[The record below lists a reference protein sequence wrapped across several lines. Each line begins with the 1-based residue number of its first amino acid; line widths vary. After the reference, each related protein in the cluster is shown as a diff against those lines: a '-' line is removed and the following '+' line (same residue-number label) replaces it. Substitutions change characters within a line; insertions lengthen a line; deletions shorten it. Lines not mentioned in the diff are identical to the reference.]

1 MDRFS
6 GRSYQSH
13 GSRGIFHFPIPKPAR
28 IPAFFFEVRLSMFK
42 RNRRSTRRTYRFER
56 LELRTMMASDVAWN
70 NANWDSLPGTQ
81 PQMKNVDSY
90 YRVDRELIG
99 LNISTNKLVIGL
111 NQSSVELPGTL
122 TGDFGLGGRARV
134 YTSSEPITPELVA
147 SIGLIPGV
155 AYTAPVFVT
164 TTTGN
169 ELTVLDEFIV
179 DLKAGVS
186 AQDFFSSLPEVA
198 SYRPVEGTTDQFVG
212 RFAQTTGRQAIDRA
226 NLLRDSQFVEWV
238 EPNFYQNWQRFL
250 VPNDPRFGNQW
261 HLNNT
266 AQSGGLAD
274 ADVDMPEA
282 WDINAGGSPQTVIA
296 VIDDGVQSTH
306 PDLDVWTNPGETAG
320 NGIDDDGNGWIDD
333 IHGWNFVFG
342 TNQSEPQGTDA
353 HGTSVAGV
361 AAARGNNNL
370 GVAGAAY
377 RSQVISIKM
386 FDGNNTASTANIA
399 AALRYA
405 AGITA
410 NGLGTWNAGDLV
422 NNSWGGGGS
431 SAAINNALIDGTTI
445 GRNGIG
451 ATYLFA
457 SGNSGAASVS
467 QPAAQSANIPGVIA
481 VGATTNQGVR
491 SNYSQYGT
499 PLDLVAPSNGGTLAI
514 DTTDRTGADGYASG
528 DYTGTGGTGFGGTS
542 SATPLSSGIAALAL
556 AQADV
561 VGVTIRPAEMRS
573 LMRNNTDLIG
583 GVTYDINTGKHIQY
597 GFGRIN
603 AQALLSGIG
612 NAEISVV
619 NTTNELPS
627 GSVVDLGSV
636 LSGQFVETDLRI
648 RNQGTQDLR
657 ISTID
662 VPAPFSVVNF
672 TPATLT
678 LGQSLVIRV
687 RFTAGLPGTFAED
700 MIINSNDA
708 DESAFRIRLTGVS
721 VPARISGSV
730 YEDFNNNAAYDIF
743 ERGVSGGGFVYL
755 DTNNNGNFDTGESQA
770 TIDATG
776 YYAYTS
782 LPDGTYTVRV
792 SLPGWTRTTPNASY
806 TITLNGASDYSI
818 GNDFGFGKDNRFYAF
833 VFEDFD
839 ADGLL
844 NGLDLPAQNF
854 VINGGQ
860 VTATYSN
867 NTPVPINDLAVN
879 NSLINVPTPGTT
891 IQDINA
897 LINLTHTYDSD
908 LAISLI
914 GPDGTRVLLSGNN
927 GGFGDNFTNT
937 IFDDSATN
945 PIFTGTAPFTGTFQP
960 DQPLATFNGLLSG
973 GTWTLEVDDQVGGDV
988 GTILN
993 WSIDI
998 TSILSA
1004 VSDSN
1009 GWALMDVPAGPITAV
1024 LQLLPNYQYTVPTDG
1039 THSFTAVNAPIFG
1052 RTYGVRVPP
1061 LPPTDIALD
1070 QSSIPE
1076 NSPIGTLVGTLSSID
1091 PNRFD
1096 TFTYSLVNGTGS
1108 TDNARFEIVGDQLFA
1123 LETFNYETDQSFSV
1137 RIRSTDSTNLTYE
1150 EVFII
1155 SVVNVNEDPLD
1166 INLSPSNV
1174 DENSPVGRYVGTF
1187 STIDTDVLT
1196 DFVFDYQLVS
1206 GAGDTHNSSFAIVNG
1221 DLQVNGPID
1230 YEVTPTMSI
1239 RVRTTDLGGLFYEEI
1254 LTININNVNETP
1266 TQINLSNASLPEN
1279 QPAGYEIGTLS
1290 NNDPDAGD
1298 TIVYSL
1304 VPGAGSD
1311 DNIMFQ
1317 IVGDKL
1323 QSAVTF
1329 DFEAR
1334 SSYNIR
1340 LRVTDRGGFFVERAF
1355 VITVTDINEPPAAI
1369 TITNNRIRENL
1380 PAGTFVGTVSSTDVD
1395 NGDSVTI
1402 AIVSGPGGEDN
1413 SKFQLVGRDLFSTE
1427 SFDFESKRLLS
1438 ILFEATD
1445 SSGLSTRQILQIAV
1459 TNVNEVPSAV
1469 VLNPNAIPENAT
1481 IGTTIGKF
1489 ITTDI
1494 DGDNVFRYEF
1504 VSGTGSD
1511 DNSLFNILGDQLNTN
1526 ATFDFDVK
1534 KLYTV
1539 RVRAIDLG
1547 GLSVEQQLFVNI
1559 TNVNDPPTAIVISNS
1574 SVPENSPIGT
1584 VVGSFSTTDAD
1595 DGDTHTYSFVSG
1607 AGDAD
1612 NTLFAIVGNN
1622 LVTRNIFNFESRNS
1636 YSIRI
1641 QTEDAGGLKFEQLF
1655 PISITNVNET
1665 PISVR
1670 ISRRSIAENSP
1681 IGTVLGTLSTTD
1693 TDTLTDT
1700 EFVYSLVSGTGD
1712 TYNNLFVI
1720 SGNQVL
1726 SNAPLDFE
1734 TINKLSIRVRS
1745 TDLGGLFT
1753 EAAFAV
1759 DVTNV
1764 NELPTVLNLSGRTIL
1779 ENQPVGTVIGLFS
1792 NNDPDFNDSHL
1803 YTLEPG
1809 AGGQDN
1815 LLFDI
1820 VGNELRSFQ
1829 SYDFETKSTYNIRV
1843 RVTDRVG
1850 AFIEAPFVINILDTN
1865 ENPNSLVLSAN
1876 TIAENSP
1883 LGTLIGNLAGTDP
1896 DAGATLSYSLVSGV
1910 GSTDNG
1916 SFVLNG
1922 TALSSNAAFDFENKK
1937 TYSIRARVEDQF
1949 GASLERVFQILV
1961 TNVNESPTLIAV
1973 TPNTINERLP
1983 VNSLVGDLSTSDP
1996 DAGDTFSYSL
2006 VNGTG
2011 SQDNGFFTVV
2021 GNKLRS
2027 TAVFDFDVRSSY
2039 SIRVRSI
2046 DAGGLPVE
2054 TPLTIQVLNVND
2066 PPTDISLSNSTI
2078 AENQSL
2084 VTPAFVGVFGTI
2096 DADDFDTYVYSFAS
2110 GAGSADNSKWSIIGN
2125 QLFTNAP
2132 LDFELQPSH
2141 SIRVRSTDAGG
2152 LFFEKAFV
2160 ITITNVNESPTSIVL
2175 SKTTIAENVPVGTT
2189 VGSLSTLDPDAG
2201 DTFSYALVSG
2211 QGSGDNDKF
2220 TLVGTQLRT
2229 ATNVDFETQPNYSI
2243 RIRTTDAGGLS
2254 LESIFTITVTNVNEV
2269 PTAINLSQSA
2279 FENQAISIPIGQL
2292 SAIDPDASDVVTFS
2306 KVTGTGS
2313 NDNALVRVDADGKIY
2328 ALAPLNFENK
2338 PTLGI
2343 RVRATDA
2350 GGLFL
2355 ERAFV
2360 INVIDQNDTPT
2371 DIALTPSSILENNVP
2386 GALVGTFTTTDE
2398 DLGDNHIYTLVNGF
2412 GSTDNGMFT
2421 IDGPDLRVN
2430 SSLDF
2435 ETKSSYII
2443 RVRASDPLG
2452 ASFEKVLN
2460 VFVVNQNESPTDI
2473 GLSANSLNENLA
2485 AGTTIGVLSTTDQD
2499 VGETFV
2505 YSLVPQSG
2513 SSDHTA
2519 FTTVG
2524 NTLRTTRPLNFE
2536 EQSVY
2541 NIVIRST
2548 DSGGNSTTKPFSV
2561 FVNNLEEAPI
2571 NLELSNSTISENS
2584 PFGSLVG
2591 LLSAIDPDLAG
2602 PVSFALVPSALDN
2615 GQFVISGNQL
2625 LSNAVF
2631 NFESKSSY
2639 QVRVRATDVAGQN
2652 VFRDFAISVLDVNE
2666 VPTQVILSSTEI
2678 AENTANLLVA
2688 TLSTDDPDLNDPTT
2702 YALVS
2707 GTGGSDNGSFN
2718 IVGNQLFA
2726 RSAFDFE
2733 AKSSYN
2739 IRIRAT
2745 DSANNQAANAFVIR
2759 VLDRN
2764 DAPTGVVLT
2773 PSSLPENAG
2782 ANRVIGTLAA
2792 IDQDAG
2798 DSFGYSFASPTSDFT
2813 IVGSQLVA
2821 SRSFDF
2827 ESLASYTPSIVVRDA
2842 AGASITVPV
2851 NVQVTDVNERPTNI
2865 LISNQAVD
2873 ENLAPGALVGLLSAL
2888 DVDADETAV
2897 YSLVSGSGGFNNASF
2912 RINGN
2917 RLETN
2922 ARFNFEKQDLYSV
2935 RVRATDKGGLFFEKA
2950 FIVTINNI
2958 AEFPPF
2964 ATNDAFRTSFGRP
2977 ISMNVLANDSG
2988 LGADIDPATV
2998 RIVTPPTQGSA
3009 TALPDGRILFTHSVA
3024 SSATNVVLQYEV
3036 QDINQMVSNVGTV
3049 TVSFYSAFQNQADT
3063 LDVNADQ
3070 TISPLDVLSIV
3081 DYINSHPG
3089 GSQLPLNSPDVA
3101 PFVDVDGD
3109 GFATPLDVL
3118 RVVNRL
3124 NQVPGGSGEGEAG
3137 STQGSFGDVD
3147 AALADF
3153 DWGADSSDN
3162 LSVTRR
3168 SRRRG

>member
-1 MDRFS
+1 
-6 GRSYQSH
+6 
-13 GSRGIFHFPIPKPAR
+13 
-28 IPAFFFEVRLSMFK
+28 
-42 RNRRSTRRTYRFER
+42 
-56 LELRTMMASDVAWN
+56 MMASDVVWN
-70 NANWDSLPGTQ
+70 NVNWDPLSGAQ
-81 PQMKNVDSY
+81 PQMRNVDSY
-90 YRVDRELIG
+90 YAVDREMIG

-111 NQSSVELPGTL
+111 NQSSVDLPETL
-122 TGDFGLGGRARV
+122 KGDFGLGGRARV
-134 YTSSEPITPELVA
+134 YASSEPITPELLA
-147 SIGLIPGV
+147 NLGRIPGV
-155 AYTAPVFVT
+155 AYTAPVFIT
-164 TTTGN
+164 TTTGT

-179 DLKAGVS
+179 DLKAGTS
-186 AQDFFSSLPEVA
+186 AQEFFSALPEVA
-198 SYRPVEGTTDQFVG
+198 SYRPLEGTTDQFVG
-212 RFAQTTGRQAIDRA
+212 RFAQTTGRGAIDRA
-226 NLLRDSQFVEWV
+226 NMLRDSQFVEWV
-238 EPNFYQNWQRFL
+238 EPNFYQNWERFL

-261 HLNNT
+261 HLNNSG
-266 AQSGGLAD
+266 QSGGLAD

-282 WDINAGGSPQTVIA
+282 WDINPGGSPQTVIA

-306 PDLDVWTNPGETAG
+306 PDLDIWTNPGETAG

-333 IHGWNFVFG
+333 IHGWNFVFD

-353 HGTSVAGV
+353 HGTAVAGV
-361 AAARGNNNL
+361 AAARGNNSL

-386 FDGNNTASTANIA
+386 FDGSNVASTANIA

-405 AGITA
+405 AGITS
-410 NGLGTWNAGDLV
+410 NGTGTWNAGDLV
-422 NNSWGGGGS
+422 NNSWGGGAS

-491 SNYSQYGT
+491 SGYSQYGT

-528 DYTGTGGTGFGGTS
+528 NYTGTGGTGFGGTS

-556 AQADV
+556 AQADL
-561 VGVTIRPAEMRS
+561 VGVTIRPTEMRS

-583 GVTYDINTGKHIQY
+583 GVTYDINTGKNIQY
-597 GFGRIN
+597 GYGRIN
-603 AQALLSGIG
+603 AATMLSGIG
-612 NAEISVV
+612 NPEISVV
-619 NTTNELPS
+619 DTTREYPS
-627 GSVVDLGSV
+627 GSTFNVGSAV
-636 LSGQFVETDLRI
+636 AGQFVEANLRI
-648 RNQGTQDLR
+648 RNQGTRNLD
-657 ISTID
+657 ITSID
-662 VPAPFSVVNF
+662 IPAPFSIVGF
-672 TPATLT
+672 TSGSLA
-678 LGQSLVIRV
+678 LGESIVIRV
-687 RFTAGLPGTFAED
+687 RFSPTLPGTFSQD
-700 MIINSNDA
+700 MVINNNDSN
-708 DESAFRIRLTGVS
+708 ESATVIRLNGTATA
-721 VPARISGSV
+721 ARISGV
-730 YEDFNNNAAYDIF
+730 VFEDFNNSATFDTF
-743 ERGVSGGGFVYL
+743 ERGVGSGGFVYL
-755 DTNNNGNFDTGESQA
+755 DTNNNAVFDTGEQQ
-770 TIDATG
+770 TVIDASG
-776 YYAYTS
+776 FYAFPT
-782 LPDGTYTVRV
+782 LADGTYTVRV
-792 SLPGWTRTTPNASY
+792 NLSGWTLTTPNSFY
-806 TITLNGASDYSI
+806 TVNLTNPSDFSQ
-818 GNDFGFGKDNRFYAF
+818 GNDFGYGKNNRFYAF

-839 ADGLL
+839 SDGVFN
-844 NGLDLPAQNF
+844 NGDLPLPNF
-854 VINGGQ
+854 VVNGGAASY
-860 VTATYSN
+860 TE
-867 NTPVPINDLAVN
+867 NTPVNIVDLATVF
-879 NSLINVPTPGTT
+879 STLNVPSGGPT
-891 IQDINA
+891 IMDLDVELNI
-897 LINLTHTYDSD
+897 LHTYNADME
-908 LAISLI
+908 ISLI
-914 GPDGTRVLLSGNN
+914 APDNTTRILKFADPFFNDDS
-927 GGFGDNFTNT
+927 DNMLGT
-937 IFDDSATN
+937 IFDDEATT
-945 PIFTGTAPFTGTFQP
+945 PIATGTGPYTGRFQP
-960 DQPLATFNGLLSG
+960 AESLSAFDGLNSPG
-973 GTWTLEVDDQVGGDV
+973 SWTLAIEDIFAPDPG
-988 GTILN
+988 ILLN
-993 WSIDI
+993 WTLLINSSQRA
-998 TSILSA
+998 TSDA
-1004 VSDSN
+1004 N
-1009 GWALMDVPAGPITAV
+1009 GWALMDVNDGLIDALLELQPNWVYTAPANG
-1024 LQLLPNYQYTVPTDG
+1024 L
-1039 THSFTAVNAPIFG
+1039 HSFVANGTPIFG
-1052 RTYGVRVPP
+1052 RTYGAVIPP
-1061 LPPTDIALD
+1061 LPPTDIDVAPSGIL
-1070 QSSIPE
+1070 E
-1076 NSPIGTLVGTLSSID
+1076 NEPIGTLVGTLTSRD
-1091 PNRFD
+1091 LNQNE
-1096 TFTYSLVNGTGS
+1096 TFTYSLVNGAGD
-1108 TDNARFEIVGDQLFA
+1108 TDNARFAIVGDQVFA
-1123 LETFNYETDQSFSV
+1123 LESFNYETDQSFTIRV
-1137 RIRSTDSTNLTYE
+1137 RSTDSTNLTYE
-1150 EVFII
+1150 EAIII

-1166 INLSPSNV
+1166 INLSPSSV
-1174 DENSPVGRYVGTF
+1174 DENSAVGRYVGTF
-1187 STIDTDVLT
+1187 STVDTDFLT
-1196 DFVFDYQLVS
+1196 DFTFDYQLVA

-1266 TQINLSNASLPEN
+1266 TRINLSNASLPEN
-1279 QPAGYEIGTLS
+1279 EPAGYEIGTLS
-1290 NNDPDAGD
+1290 NNDPDAGE
-1298 TIVYSL
+1298 TLVYSL
-1304 VPGAGSD
+1304 VTGTGSD

-1340 LRVTDRGGFFVERAF
+1340 IRVTDRGGFFVERAF
-1355 VITVTDINEPPAAI
+1355 VINVTDVNEPPAAI
-1369 TITNNRIRENL
+1369 TISNNRIRENL
-1380 PAGTFVGTVSSTDVD
+1380 PAGTFIGTVSSTDVD

-1413 SKFQLVGRDLFSTE
+1413 GNFQLVGRDLFSTA
-1427 SFDFESKRLLS
+1427 SFDFETKRLLS
-1438 ILFEATD
+1438 VLFEATD
-1445 SSGLSTRQILQIAV
+1445 GSGLSTRQILQIAV
-1459 TNVNEVPSAV
+1459 TNVNEAPTSVALTPDS
-1469 VLNPNAIPENAT
+1469 IPESA
-1481 IGTTIGKF
+1481 IVGTTIGNL

-1504 VSGTGSD
+1504 ITGAGSD
-1511 DNSLFNILGDQLNTN
+1511 DNSLFTILGDQLKTN
-1526 ATFDFDVK
+1526 ATFDFDAK
-1534 KLYTV
+1534 NLYTV

-1559 TNVNDPPTAIVISNS
+1559 TNVNDPPTDVKISNS

-1612 NTLFAIVGNN
+1612 NTLFAIVGNS

-1665 PISVR
+1665 PLSVR
-1670 ISRRSIAENSP
+1670 ISRRTIAENSP
-1681 IGTVLGTLSTTD
+1681 IGTVLGTLTTTD

-1712 TYNNLFVI
+1712 TSNNRFVI

-1753 EAAFAV
+1753 EASFAI

-1764 NELPTVLNLSGRTIL
+1764 NELPTALTLSANTIL

-1829 SYDFETKSTYNIRV
+1829 GYDFETKSTYNIRV

-1850 AFIEAPFVINILDTN
+1850 GFIEAPFVINVLDTN

-1876 TIAENSP
+1876 TIAENAPS
-1883 LGTLIGNLAGTDP
+1883 GTVIGSLTGTDP

-1910 GSTDNG
+1910 GSSDNA

-1922 TALSSNAAFDFENKK
+1922 TTLSSNASFDFENKK

-1961 TNVNESPTLIAV
+1961 TNVNETPTLVSIS
-1973 TPNTINERLP
+1973 PNNINERLP
-1983 VNSLVGDLSTSDP
+1983 VNSLVGDLSTTDP
-1996 DAGDTFSYSL
+1996 DAGDTFTYSL
-2006 VNGTG
+2006 VNGSG
-2011 SQDNGFFTVV
+2011 SQDNSFFTIV

-2039 SIRVRSI
+2039 SIRVRSV
-2046 DAGGLPVE
+2046 DAGGLTVE
-2054 TPLTIQVLNVND
+2054 TPLTVQVLNVND

-2078 AENQSL
+2078 AENQP
-2084 VTPAFVGVFGTI
+2084 VGTPTLVGVFGTT
-2096 DADDFDTYVYSFAS
+2096 DADDFDTYNYTFVS
-2110 GAGSADNSKWSIIGN
+2110 GTGSADNSKWQLIGN

-2132 LDFELQPSH
+2132 LDFEQQPSH

-2160 ITITNVNESPTSIVL
+2160 ITITNVNETPTSIVL
-2175 SKTTIAENVPVGTT
+2175 SRTTIAENVPIGTT
-2189 VGSLSTLDPDAG
+2189 IGSLSTLDPDAG
-2201 DTFSYALVSG
+2201 DSFTYALVTG
-2211 QGSGDNDKF
+2211 QGSVDNDKF
-2220 TLVGTQLRT
+2220 SLVNAQLRT
-2229 ATNVDFETQPNYSI
+2229 ATNVDFETQPSYSV

-2254 LESIFTITVTNVNEV
+2254 LESIFTIVVTNVNEV

-2279 FENQAISIPIGQL
+2279 LENQAISIPIGQL
-2292 SAIDPDASDVVTFS
+2292 SATDPDALDVVTFS
-2306 KVTGTGS
+2306 KVAGTGS

-2328 ALAPLNFENK
+2328 ALAPLNFESK

-2355 ERAFV
+2355 ERDFV

-2371 DIALTPSSILENNVP
+2371 DVVLSPSSLLENNVP
-2386 GALVGTFTTTDE
+2386 GAIVGTFTTTDE
-2398 DLGDNHIYTLVNGF
+2398 DAADIHTYALVNGF
-2412 GSTDNGMFT
+2412 GSTDNSLFT

-2430 SSLDF
+2430 ASLDF

-2460 VFVVNQNESPTDI
+2460 VFVINQNEAPTNI
-2473 GLSANSLNENLA
+2473 ALSANSLNENLA
-2485 AGTTIGVLSTTDQD
+2485 AGTTVGVLTTTDQD
-2499 VGETFV
+2499 AGETFV

-2536 EQSVY
+2536 EQSVFS
-2541 NIVIRST
+2541 IVIRST
-2548 DSGGNSTTKPFSV
+2548 DTGGNSTTKPFTV

-2571 NLELSNSTISENS
+2571 NLELSNSTILENS

-2591 LLSAIDPDLAG
+2591 LLSAVDPDLAG

-2615 GQFVISGNQL
+2615 GQFLISGNQL

-2652 VFRDFAISVLDVNE
+2652 VFRDFAISVSDVNE
-2666 VPTQVILSSTEI
+2666 VPTLVILSSTEI
-2678 AENTANLLVA
+2678 AENSTNLLVA
-2688 TLSTDDPDLNDPTT
+2688 TLTTDDPDLNDPTT
-2702 YALVS
+2702 FALVS
-2707 GTGGSDNGSFN
+2707 GAGGSDNGSFN
-2718 IVGNQLFA
+2718 IVGNRLFA
-2726 RSAFDFE
+2726 NSAFDFE
-2733 AKSSYN
+2733 AKSVYN

-2745 DSANNQAANAFVIR
+2745 DSASNQVTNAFVVR

-2764 DAPTGVVLT
+2764 DSPTGVVLT

-2782 ANRVIGTLAA
+2782 ANRVVGTLAA
-2792 IDQDAG
+2792 IDQDAN
-2798 DSFGYSFASPTSDFT
+2798 DSFSYSFDSPTSDFT

-2842 AGASITVPV
+2842 AGASIVVPV
-2851 NVQVTDVNERPTNI
+2851 SVQVTDVNERPTNI
-2865 LISNQAVD
+2865 LISSQAVD

-2888 DVDADETAV
+2888 DVDANETAA

-2935 RVRATDKGGLFFEKA
+2935 RVRATDKGGLFLEKA

-2964 ATNDAFRTSFGRP
+2964 ATNDAFITSFGRP
-2977 ISMNVLANDSG
+2977 ISMNVLSNDSG
-2988 LGADIDPATV
+2988 LGAELDPTTV

-3009 TALPDGRILFTHSVA
+3009 TALPDGRILFNHSVA
-3024 SSATNVVLQYEV
+3024 NSQTKVVLQYEV
-3036 QDINQMVSNVGTV
+3036 QDINEMVSNVGTV
-3049 TVSFYSAFQNQADT
+3049 TVSFYSAFQNQSNP

-3070 TISPLDVLSIV
+3070 AISPLDVLSIV
-3081 DYINSHPG
+3081 DYINSNPG
-3089 GSQLPLNSPDVA
+3089 GSQLPMNSPDVA
-3101 PFVDVDGD
+3101 PFIDVDGD

-3118 RVVNRL
+3118 RVVNQL
-3124 NQVPGGSGEGEAG
+3124 NQNPGGAGEGEAAM
-3137 STQGSFGDVD
+3137 TQGTLSDID
-3147 AALADF
+3147 AALASV
-3153 DWGADSSDN
+3153 DWGAENTENSPM
-3162 LSVTRR
+3162 
-3168 SRRRG
+3168 SRRNRRR